1 MFFYRNPP
9 RFNTASKTPQ
19 PTQTLNIHKSGI
31 PAIFLDPNNGG
42 NAIFRDNNGKPTI
55 TLHSIHNAGRLYIHD
70 KTGQPVIDL
79 HTTDTGGTVVATAI
93 TGKAIA
99 ILGID
104 KNNKGFTKTM

>member
-42 NAIFRDNNGKPTI
+42 NAIFRDSKGKPAI
-55 TLHSIHNAGRLYIHD
+55 TLHRIHNAGRLYIHD

-79 HTTDTGGTVVATAI
+79 HTTDNGGTVAVKAN
-93 TGKAIA
+93 TGEGTA
-99 ILGID
+99 ILGIG
-104 KNNKGFTKTM
+104 KNNKGFTKTK